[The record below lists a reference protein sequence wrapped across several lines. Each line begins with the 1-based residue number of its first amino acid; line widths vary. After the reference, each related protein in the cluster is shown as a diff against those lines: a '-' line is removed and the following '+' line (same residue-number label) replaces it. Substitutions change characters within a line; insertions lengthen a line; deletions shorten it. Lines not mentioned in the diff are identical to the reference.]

1 MSAITI
7 KDLSLDVELDRKA
20 MASIYGGAG
29 APWVFGAFQ
38 PFVET
43 APRTSGSIINLFQSN
58 TFQTNTFQTN
68 TFQSNTYYIADRMTN
83 QSLSIN
89 GSNNGPVTMV
99 GITG

>member
-20 MASIYGGAG
+20 MATICGGNSG
-29 APWVFGAFQ
+29 QWVLGAFQ

-43 APRTSGSIINLFQSN
+43 VSRTPGSIINLFQSN
-58 TFQTNTFQTN
+58 TFQ
-68 TFQSNTYYIADRMTN
+68 SNTYYMADRMTN
-83 QSLSIN
+83 QVLSIN
-89 GSNNGPVTMV
+89 GSNNGPVTVV

>member
-7 KDLSLDVELDRKA
+7 KDLPLDVELDRKA

-29 APWVFGAFQ
+29 NGSWVFAFR
-38 PFVET
+38 PVVET
-43 APRTSGSIINLFQSN
+43 AFRTPGSIINVFE
-58 TFQTNTFQTN
+58 
-68 TFQSNTYYIADRMTN
+68 SNTYYMADRMTN
-83 QSLSIN
+83 QVLSIN

>member
-7 KDLSLDVELDRKA
+7 KDLPLDVELDRKA
-20 MASIYGGAG
+20 MAFIYGGAG

-43 APRTSGSIINLFQSN
+43 ASRTPGSIINLFQS
-58 TFQTNTFQTN
+58 N

-89 GSNNGPVTMV
+89 GSNSASITVV

>member
-20 MASIYGGAG
+20 MASVYGGAG

-38 PFVET
+38 PFVQT
-43 APRTSGSIINLFQSN
+43 ASRAPGSIINLFQSN
-58 TFQTNTFQTN
+58 T
-68 TFQSNTYYIADRMTN
+68 YYMADQMTN
-83 QSLSIN
+83 QSVNIN
-89 GSNNGPVTMV
+89 GSNSGPITIV

>member
-20 MASIYGGAG
+20 MATIYGGASNG
-29 APWVFGAFQ
+29 SWVLFAFR
-38 PFVET
+38 PGIET
-43 APRTSGSIINLFQSN
+43 ASRTPGSIINVFE
-58 TFQTNTFQTN
+58 
-68 TFQSNTYYIADRMTN
+68 SNTYYIADRMTN

-89 GSNNGPVTMV
+89 GSNSGPVTMV

>member
-7 KDLSLDVELDRKA
+7 KDLPLDVELDRKA
-20 MASIYGGAG
+20 MASIYGGTG
-29 APWVFGAFQ
+29 NGSWVFAFRAFQ
-38 PFVET
+38 PVVET
-43 APRTSGSIINLFQSN
+43 ASRTPGSIINLFES
-58 TFQTNTFQTN
+58 N

-89 GSNNGPVTMV
+89 GSNNGPVTIV

>member
-7 KDLSLDVELDRKA
+7 KDLPLDVELDRKA
-20 MASIYGGAG
+20 MSTIYGGAG

-43 APRTSGSIINLFQSN
+43 ASRTPGSIINL
-58 TFQTNTFQTN
+58 
-68 TFQSNTYYIADRMTN
+68 FQSNTYYIADRMTN

-89 GSNNGPVTMV
+89 GSNSGPVTMV

>member
-7 KDLSLDVELDRKA
+7 KDLPLDVELDRNA
-20 MASIYGGAG
+20 MATIYGGAG

-43 APRTSGSIINLFQSN
+43 ASRTSGSIINLFQS
-58 TFQTNTFQTN
+58 N

-89 GSNNGPVTMV
+89 GSNSASITMV

>member
-43 APRTSGSIINLFQSN
+43 ASRTPGSIINLFQSN
-58 TFQTNTFQTN
+58 T
-68 TFQSNTYYIADRMTN
+68 YYMADRMTN
-83 QSLSIN
+83 QILSIN
-89 GSNNGPVTMV
+89 GSNSGPVTMV

>member
-20 MASIYGGAG
+20 MATIYGGNG
-29 APWVFGAFQ
+29 GQWVLGAFQ

-43 APRTSGSIINLFQSN
+43 ASRTPGSIINVFE
-58 TFQTNTFQTN
+58 
-68 TFQSNTYYIADRMTN
+68 SNTYYMADRMTN
-83 QSLSIN
+83 QVLSIN
-89 GSNNGPVTMV
+89 GSNSGPITMV